1 MNDDLKRQLIKSYK
15 KENEKAELHIS
26 ELTEPCVKSL
36 AHSRAEE
43 RGYWKKRVKEFKRK
57 IKELEDE
64 RKTVD

>member
-1 MNDDLKRQLIKSYK
+1 MNNDLKKQLIESYEREIK
-15 KENEKAELHIS
+15 KAESHIS
-26 ELTEPCVKSL
+26 VLTGPCVKSL